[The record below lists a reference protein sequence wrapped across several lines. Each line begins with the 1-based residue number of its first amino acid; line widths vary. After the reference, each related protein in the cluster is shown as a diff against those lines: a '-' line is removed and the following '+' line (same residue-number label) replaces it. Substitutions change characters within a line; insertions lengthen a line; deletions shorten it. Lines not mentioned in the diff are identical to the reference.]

1 MTLRELELFYLLS
14 DNPHVSQLSQKIEI
28 SQSAISLAI
37 KSLEKKLSEPLFD
50 RIGKK
55 LVLNERGRVFKQ
67 ETYKHFLALKDAE
80 NIFKQDRLS
89 GVIKIVSSKTIG
101 NFIMPQLVYDFGMQ
115 NPNISIKKDI
125 KNSAKI
131 IEMVK
136 DGEVD
141 MGIIEA
147 ECDEE
152 NILKERLGE
161 DALLVVSCDE
171 AFAKKSYYID
181 QLFSKKWL
189 LREEGS
195 GTRELFLD
203 SLEKLGEELEW
214 GMEFTEFE
222 EMKTVLLKNRETIT
236 CISKFAVEK
245 ELERGELFE
254 VALINMQLRR
264 SLYLIYHKDKYKTTL
279 FKAFKKYIKQHFKTL

>member
-1 MTLRELELFYLLS
+1 MTLRELELFYLLAE
-14 DNPHVSQLSQKIEI
+14 NPHVSQLSQKIEI

-55 LVLNERGRVFKQ
+55 LVLNERGRIFKQ
-67 ETYKHFLALKDAE
+67 ETYRHFLALKDAE
-80 NIFKQDRLS
+80 NIFKQDKLS
-89 GVIKIVSSKTIG
+89 GVIKIASSKTIG
-101 NFIMPQLVYDFGMQ
+101 NFIMPQLVYDFKMQ
-115 NPNISIKKDI
+115 NPNIIINKDI

-131 IEMVK
+131 IDMVR
-136 DGEVD
+136 DGAVD
-141 MGIIEA
+141 MGIIES
-147 ECDEE
+147 ECNEE
-152 NILKERLGE
+152 NILTECLGE
-161 DALLVVSCDE
+161 DTLLVVSSDK
-171 AFAKKSYYID
+171 AFAQKSYYID

-203 SLEKLGEELEW
+203 SIEKLGEKLAW
-214 GMEFTEFE
+214 DMEFTEFE
-222 EMKTVLLKNRETIT
+222 EMKTVLLKNRETMT

-254 VALINMQLRR
+254 VSLINMQLTR
-264 SLYLIYHKDKYKTTL
+264 SLYLIFHKDKYKTTL
-279 FKAFKKYIKQHFKTL
+279 LKAFEKYIKENFQYL